1 MSRTKRPWTKLS
13 LAAVILLNLA
23 AGSAAQA
30 QRLRL
35 ATLAPQGTVW
45 DKGLRSMGDQ
55 WAKATDGRVRLTV
68 LLGSSYGDEHALLT
82 RVRSGQLQG
91 VALSSIGL
99 LELDPAFGVFQ
110 IPLLFESDAE
120 FRFVLAELRPMLE
133 QRLKERKFVL
143 LQWGYAGW
151 VHLFSKAPIH
161 TLEDLKR
168 QKLFV
173 SAGDDASVQS
183 WKRNGYQPQPVT
195 ADQIPLGLQTGLLEV
210 VPTTPL
216 LVLSMQLYSQAG
228 YMLALEIAPLMGAV
242 LVSQQAWD
250 AIAPADREALR
261 RAAAE
266 TEAFLEREVPGQDAS
281 AIDTMKTKG
290 LKVVELGPAEI
301 PRWRHEADEFV
312 RASIASSTPKE
323 VIDAALAAV
332 QKYRARREPAR

>member
-1 MSRTKRPWTKLS
+1 MLGFAPSRKAVVI
-13 LAAVILLNLA
+13 AAVVLA
-23 AGSAAQA
+23 TCAPLSSAQA
-30 QRLRL
+30 QKLRL

-45 DKGLRSMGDQ
+45 DKGLRSMGEE
-55 WAKATDGRVRLTV
+55 WAKLTDGRVRLNV

-91 VALSSIGL
+91 VAVSSIGL

-120 FRFVLAELRPMLE
+120 FRFVLGELRPLLE
-133 QRLKERKFVL
+133 QRLLERKFVL
-143 LQWGYAGW
+143 LHWGYAGW
-151 VHLFSKAPIH
+151 VHLFSKAPIR

-173 SAGDDASVQS
+173 SAGDDAAVQT
-183 WKRNGYQPQPVT
+183 WKRNGYLPQPLT

-228 YMLALEIAPLMGAV
+228 YMLGLEIAPLMGAV
-242 LVSQQAWD
+242 LLSEQAWA

-261 RAAAE
+261 RAAAA
-266 TEAFLEREVPGQDAS
+266 TEAFLEREVPGQDAG
-281 AIDTMKTKG
+281 AVETMKGKG
-290 LKVVELGPAEI
+290 LKVVELGASEL
-301 PRWRHEADEFV
+301 PRWRREANEFV
-312 RASIASSTPKE
+312 RASIETSTPKE
-323 VIDAALAAV
+323 VVDAALAAI